1 MMTKQSS
8 STLLSLLIVA
18 LLIASQAIYTV
29 DERKYALK
37 FQFGEIVSVQTTPG
51 LSWKIP
57 MIQNVNFYD
66 KRNLTLNNANAIS
79 IMTSEKKPLS
89 IDYVVLW
96 RISNV
101 KDYYISV
108 SGDEERAKQQIEQ
121 NVTALLTEEINKRS
135 IHDVISGERDK
146 IMAATRSKASKNVE
160 SKGVEIVDV
169 RLRRVDFPTNV
180 TDSVYERMKAER
192 SRVAQELRATGTA
205 ESEKIRAEADRQ
217 RQVIVAEAYRKAQ
230 EIKGK
235 GDAESAAIYAN
246 AYGVDPEF
254 YTFYRS
260 LDAYKS
266 SLKNNSDVLVIDPS
280 SDFFRYF
287 KNFKRNG

>member
-1 MMTKQSS
+1 MTKQSS